1 LPGADSP
8 SEPNGFPFDTT
19 GQTSVCAPQVSSVSF
34 TVPAAGSSIS
44 VSVVSAYQSEQAYFH
59 KKPHERQQTEID
71 REGTTEKRRRNPIPD
86 AAEDQRDSI
95 NEAHCRNEKRGKI
108 TENE

>member
-1 LPGADSP
+1 MPGADSP

-19 GQTSVCAPQVSSVSF
+19 GQTSVCALQVSSVSF
-34 TVPAAGSSIS
+34 TVPAVGSSIS
-44 VSVVSAYQSEQAYFH
+44 VSVVSAYLSEQAHFH

-71 REGTTEKRRRNPIPD
+71 REGTEEKRRRNPIPD
-86 AAEDQRDSI
+86 TAEDQCERIDQ
-95 NEAHCRNEKRGKI
+95 AHCRNEERGKI